1 MVKKETVHKGLST
14 LKKKKKDNAIFVF
27 FNIPNVIGFILR
39 SPFPKTKFSL
49 LGKQERFQINK
60 TGYNPASKECRQVPN
75 FIQDLSIRCM
85 KMILTQPH

>member
-60 TGYNPASKECRQVPN
+60 TGYNPASTN

-85 KMILTQPH
+85 NMIFTQPF